1 MDAHCSVSTYLPS
14 STFFRSVPVELES
27 LISGTEG
34 CPVFI
39 NTGQKDA
46 KEVRREFKKNKTKD
60 LSDLAFNRVSSH
72 STVYFMLQFHLNNLA

>member
-27 LISGTEG
+27 FISGTEG
-34 CPVFI
+34 CSVFI

-46 KEVRREFKKNKTKD
+46 KEIRRELKKTKD
-60 LSDLAFNRVSSH
+60 LSEPDFQPRIFSFHRLFHVTVSSE
-72 STVYFMLQFHLNNLA
+72 

>member
-14 STFFRSVPVELES
+14 STFSPSVPVELES

-34 CPVFI
+34 CSVFI

-46 KEVRREFKKNKTKD
+46 KEIGRELKNRQTKD

-72 STVYFMLQFHLNNLA
+72 STVYFIIQFHLNNLA